1 MIAKKMVNASI
12 HNERSNMKYY
22 HKKTKDKQL
31 LQEIEKITQ
40 QLQLVNEAKTYEE
53 LLLIE
58 ARAKQIYYNSLQ
70 FFIKDEDFIFDKRTR
85 QPPQDNINALISFG
99 NTILYNLIA
108 NEIYKTS
115 LDIRVGYLHASNAR
129 KQSLNLDLADI
140 FKPIIIDRTIFAII
154 HKKIISNKH
163 FEQKENGIYLNKA
176 GKSIFIHQINKKLYQ
191 HINYNGISSTYYTI
205 IRNNIYVLQQHIN
218 NNQKL
223 KFYKYQ

>member
-1 MIAKKMVNASI
+1 M
-12 HNERSNMKYY
+12 
-22 HKKTKDKQL
+22 
-31 LQEIEKITQ
+31 
-40 QLQLVNEAKTYEE
+40 QLVNEAKTYEE

-115 LDIRVGYLHASNAR
+115 LDIRIGYLHASNAR

-140 FKPIIIDRTIFAII
+140 FKPIIIDRTIFTII
-154 HKKIISNKH
+154 HKKLFQTNI
-163 FEQKENGIYLNKA
+163 LNK
-176 GKSIFIHQINKKLYQ
+176 KKMVFI
-191 HINYNGISSTYYTI
+191 
-205 IRNNIYVLQQHIN
+205 
-218 NNQKL
+218 
-223 KFYKYQ
+223 

>member
-1 MIAKKMVNASI
+1 MVNASI

-40 QLQLVNEAKTYEE
+40 QLQLVNEAKTYDE

-115 LDIRVGYLHASNAR
+115 LDIRIGYLHASNAR

-140 FKPIIIDRTIFAII
+140 FKPIIIDRTIFTTI
-154 HKKIISNKH
+154 HKK
-163 FEQKENGIYLNKA
+163 
-176 GKSIFIHQINKKLYQ
+176 
-191 HINYNGISSTYYTI
+191 NYFKQT
-205 IRNNIYVLQQHIN
+205 
-218 NNQKL
+218 
-223 KFYKYQ
+223 F